1 MPVLEEAHQL
11 LAELDVFSNLAHVSY
26 SALFSYVK
34 PTLSPLGEGNLE
46 LIQCRHPVLEA
57 QADFTFIP
65 NNAILSRGDS
75 SFQII
80 TGPNMGGKSTFIRSI
95 GVVVLMAQMGCF
107 VPCESAH
114 IPIRDAILA
123 RVGASDS
130 QLRGVSTFMAEM
142 LETSTIL
149 STATDKSLII
159 IDELGRGTSTY
170 DGFGLAWAISEYIC
184 NKINAYCLFATHFH
198 ELTQLEEEI
207 PLVKN
212 FHVVAE
218 PDTKGRGLTL
228 LYEVKPG
235 PSDQSFGIHVAKLAN
250 FPEDVIEVAK
260 AKARELEN
268 FDTTHR
274 LKTDDMEETDD
285 ADQQEGKE
293 IIQKVLQDFANQ
305 PIDKFS
311 EEEVEEYLGS
321 LKEQLAQIEN
331 SYIAKLLQ
339 DVGN

>member
-1 MPVLEEAHQL
+1 LSFNATFP
-11 LAELDVFSNLAHVSY
+11 
-26 SALFSYVK
+26 YVK
-34 PTLSPLGEGNLE
+34 PSLSPLGQGNLE
-46 LIQCRHPVLEA
+46 LKACRHPVLES
-57 QADFTFIP
+57 QSDFTYIP
-65 NNAILSRGDS
+65 NNAILKRGES

-80 TGPNMGGKSTFIRSI
+80 TGPNMGGKSNFIRSI
-95 GVVVLMAQMGCF
+95 GVVVLMAQMGCY
-107 VPCESAH
+107 VPCESAE

-149 STATDKSLII
+149 NTATDKSLII

-184 NKINAYCLFATHFH
+184 NKIDAFCLFATHFH

-207 PLVKN
+207 PVVKN
-212 FHVVAE
+212 YHVVAE

-228 LYEVKPG
+228 LYEVKSG

-250 FPEDVIEVAK
+250 FPDEVIEVAK

-274 LKTDDMEETDD
+274 LKTDEIEEVKEEDD
-285 ADQQEGKE
+285 EQEGKE
-293 IIQKVLQDFANQ
+293 IIHKVLQDFVSQ
-305 PIDKFS
+305 PIDTFT
-311 EEEVEEYLGS
+311 EEEAEEYITNLR
-321 LKEQLAQIEN
+321 EEIAQIAN
-331 SYIAKLLQ
+331 SYVIKLLQ
-339 DVGN
+339 DIH